1 MKNLLVKCISVCFAC
16 AASLAFA
23 IPTIDQPAPN
33 FTAMSA
39 DGKMVNLNDYKGKTV
54 ILEWTNAQCPF
65 VKKHYSGGNMQA
77 LQAKYTKDD
86 VVWLSV
92 ISSAEGKQGYVTPA
106 EANKLSSSRNASPTE
121 IILDAEGSVGKL
133 YGAKTTP
140 HMYVIDPE
148 GTLRYMGAIDSVR
161 SANSADIADATNYVD
176 AAMLALASGT
186 AVSKPVTQAYG
197 CTVKY

>member
-1 MKNLLVKCISVCFAC
+1 MKNLLIKCISICFAC
-16 AASLAFA
+16 TASFAFA
-23 IPTIDQPAPN
+23 IPTINQPAPN
-33 FTAMSA
+33 FTALTAS
-39 DGKMVNLNDYKGKTV
+39 GETVNLSDYKGKTV

-65 VKKHYSGGNMQA
+65 VKKHYSGGNMQG

-92 ISSAEGKQGYVTPA
+92 ISSAEGKQGYVTPT
-106 EANKLSSSRNASPTE
+106 EANKLSKTRNAAPTE
-121 IILDAEGSVGKL
+121 IILDAAGSVGKL
-133 YGAKTTP
+133 YAAKTTP

-161 SANSADIADATNYVD
+161 SASPADIAGATNYVD